1 MASFVN
7 MSTLSTAGVVRF
19 GLVAVAVVAVVVV
32 LLVVDHLDVDLHTR
46 NVVAAEKVSFTHLH
60 R

>member
-1 MASFVN
+1 

-32 LLVVDHLDVDLHTR
+32 VVVLLVLDHLDVDLHTR

>member
-1 MASFVN
+1 

-32 LLVVDHLDVDLHTR
+32 LLVLDHLDVDLHAR
-46 NVVAAEKVSFTHLH
+46 NVVAAEKVAFTHLH